1 MYPHHRG
8 PRPHP
13 EDLGQPSPRP
23 KTRVAGPPFPGENV
37 KLEALVVSHPLR
49 YVRLKFG
56 KGVYCVIELRTGDD
70 AADVAKKLR
79 ELAEQVERLKQ

>member
-1 MYPHHRG
+1 
-8 PRPHP
+8 
-13 EDLGQPSPRP
+13 
-23 KTRVAGPPFPGENV
+23 V

>member
-1 MYPHHRG
+1 MYPRHRG

-13 EDLGQPSPRP
+13 EDLGQPSPPKDSGGRP
-23 KTRVAGPPFPGENV
+23 ALSGGNV

-56 KGVYCVIELRTGDD
+56 KGVYCVVELRRGDG
-70 AADVAKKLR
+70 AAEVAKKLR
-79 ELAEQVERLKQ
+79 DLADQVERLKQ